1 MAFKAKF
8 SLLVF
13 LLSFFLFSAASCLG
27 QRDPQQELEQCRQ
40 LCARQQRF
48 RQQQCEQQCQERFEE
63 RQREQGRDENT
74 RDPQQ
79 EYLQCQRTCQQQ
91 ERSQQQQ
98 CQQRCEQRRREQERE
113 QQRDE
118 QDPQREY
125 QQCQPRCQQQPGQ
138 QQQCEQRCEE
148 RRRQQER
155 ELQRHEQSPQREY
168 QQCQRRCQQQQQ
180 CEQRCQE
187 RRRQQ
192 EKEQQRDEQS
202 PQREYQQC
210 QRRCQQQQAG
220 QQQQCEQRCEETR
233 RQQEREQQR
242 DEQSSR
248 REYQQCQRRCQQQQ
262 PGQPQQCEQRCEERR
277 RQQEREQQRDEQ
289 SPQRE
294 YQQCQ
299 RRCQQQQPGQAQHQ
313 CEQRCEERRRQQERE
328 QQREQSPQK
337 EYQQCQRRCQQQQ
350 PGQQQQCEQRC
361 EERRR
366 QQEREQQRDDQDP
379 QREYQQCQR
388 RCQQQPGQQQQCEQ
402 RCEERRRQQEREQQR
417 DDQSPQREYQQC
429 QRRCQQQQPGQQQ
442 QQCEERCEERRRQQE
457 KGQRDVRHGNNP
469 YFYDEQSFIDRYSTQ
484 EGYIRILP
492 KFTEQSNLLGG
503 IENYRL
509 AIFQANPNTFVI
521 PSHWDADAVLFVV
534 KGRGTISLVRQQN
547 RESYNLK
554 QGDVL
559 RVPVGSLVYMIN
571 RDNSETLQIGKILV
585 TVSTPGQVR
594 EFFSSGDHEPESF
607 YRVFSN
613 DILESAFN
621 TPRERLDRLFGQQ
634 TQGVIIRASQEQV
647 RELGR
652 HASSSSEEGHFW
664 PKRGGQSSSGPFNIL
679 NKRATYSNNYG
690 QLYEVDGNEYKQLQD
705 LDLGV
710 SFTNISQ
717 GGMLGPYYNTRS
729 TKVLLVVEGNG
740 RFEMA
745 CPHLSKQSQR
755 QQRGRQEFEEEREQG
770 QGVHY
775 EKVSAR
781 LSPRSVFIVPAGHP
795 VAIVASQNQ
804 NLQIVAFEINAQG
817 NQRNFLAGRESV
829 INQMEKVAM
838 ELGFNVPSSEVQ
850 EILNKQRESFFLP
863 GPNQRQQQRG
873 SHGLSILDFVGF

>member
-1 MAFKAKF
+1 MAFKAKL

-13 LLSFFLFSAASCLG
+13 LLSFFLLSAASCLG

-40 LCARQQRF
+40 LCARHQRF

-63 RQREQGRDENT
+63 RQREQGRDKNT

-91 ERSQQQQ
+91 ERSQQQR

-113 QQRDE
+113 QQQDE

-125 QQCQPRCQQQPGQ
+125 QQCQQQPGQ
-138 QQQCEQRCEE
+138 Q
-148 RRRQQER
+148 
-155 ELQRHEQSPQREY
+155 
-168 QQCQRRCQQQQQ
+168 
-180 CEQRCQE
+180 
-187 RRRQQ
+187 
-192 EKEQQRDEQS
+192 
-202 PQREYQQC
+202 
-210 QRRCQQQQAG
+210 
-220 QQQQCEQRCEETR
+220 
-233 RQQEREQQR
+233 
-242 DEQSSR
+242 
-248 REYQQCQRRCQQQQ
+248 
-262 PGQPQQCEQRCEERR
+262 QQCEQRCEERR

-294 YQQCQ
+294 YQQLM
-299 RRCQQQQPGQAQHQ
+299 PAS
-313 CEQRCEERRRQQERE
+313 RRQQERE
-328 QQREQSPQK
+328 QQ
-337 EYQQCQRRCQQQQ
+337 
-350 PGQQQQCEQRC
+350 
-361 EERRR
+361 
-366 QQEREQQRDDQDP
+366 
-379 QREYQQCQR
+379 
-388 RCQQQPGQQQQCEQ
+388 
-402 RCEERRRQQEREQQR
+402 
-417 DDQSPQREYQQC
+417 
-429 QRRCQQQQPGQQQ
+429 
-442 QQCEERCEERRRQQE
+442 E
-457 KGQRDVRHGNNP
+457 KGQRDVQHGNNP

-484 EGYIRILP
+484 EGYIRVLP
-492 KFTEQSNLLGG
+492 KFTEQSNLLRG

-547 RESYNLK
+547 RESYNIK

-559 RVPVGSLVYMIN
+559 RVPVVSLVYMIN

-585 TVSTPGQVR
+585 TISTPGQVR

-607 YRVFSN
+607 YRVFR
-613 DILESAFN
+613 LHTR

-647 RELGR
+647 RELSR
-652 HASSSSEEGHFW
+652 HASSSSEESHFW

-679 NKRATYSNNYG
+679 KKRATYSNNYG
-690 QLYEVDGNEYKQLQD
+690 QLYEVDGNDYKQLQD

-740 RFEMA
+740 
-745 CPHLSKQSQR
+745 
-755 QQRGRQEFEEEREQG
+755 RGRQEFEEEREQG

-817 NQRNFLAGRESV
+817 NQRNFLAGTHKLYPNNLVV
-829 INQMEKVAM
+829 INQIEKVAM

-873 SHGLSILDFVGF
+873 SHGLTRVSPRRDGSAKNFIPLTRVLLTRQFRTFCWPSNEKKSGVQFNGVLHWLTKKGDGLIYYQ

>member
-1 MAFKAKF
+1 MAFKAKL

-13 LLSFFLFSAASCLG
+13 LLSFFLLSAASCLG

-125 QQCQPRCQQQPGQ
+125 QQCQHRCQQQPGKQQQCEQRCEERRRQQEREQQRDEQSPQREYQQCQRRCQQQPGQQ

-155 ELQRHEQSPQREY
+155 
-168 QQCQRRCQQQQQ
+168 
-180 CEQRCQE
+180 
-187 RRRQQ
+187 
-192 EKEQQRDEQS
+192 EQQRDEQS

-210 QRRCQQQQAG
+210 QRRCQQQQPG
-220 QQQQCEQRCEETR
+220 QQ
-233 RQQEREQQR
+233 
-242 DEQSSR
+242 
-248 REYQQCQRRCQQQQ
+248 
-262 PGQPQQCEQRCEERR
+262 QQCEQRCEERR

-313 CEQRCEERRRQQERE
+313 CEQRCEERRRQRERE
-328 QQREQSPQK
+328 QQRDEQSPQK

-417 DDQSPQREYQQC
+417 DEESPQREYQQC
-429 QRRCQQQQPGQQQ
+429 QRCCQQQQPGQQQ
-442 QQCEERCEERRRQQE
+442 QQCEQRCEERRRQQE
-457 KGQRDVRHGNNP
+457 KGQRDVQHGNNP

-484 EGYIRILP
+484 EGYIRVLP
-492 KFTEQSNLLGG
+492 KFTEQSNLLRG

-534 KGRGTISLVRQQN
+534 KGRGTISLVRQKN

-647 RELGR
+647 RELSR

-679 NKRATYSNNYG
+679 NKRATYSNSYG
-690 QLYEVDGNEYKQLQD
+690 QLYEVDGNDYKQLQD

>member
-1 MAFKAKF
+1 MAFKAKL

-13 LLSFFLFSAASCLG
+13 LLSFFLLSAASCLG

-98 CQQRCEQRRREQERE
+98 CRQRCEQRRREQERE
-113 QQRDE
+113 QQRDDQNPQKEYQQCQRRCQQQPGKQQQCE
-118 QDPQREY
+118 QRCEERRGEQEREQQRDKQSPQREY
-125 QQCQPRCQQQPGQ
+125 QQCQRRCQQQQCEQRCEERRRQQEREQQQDDQDPQKEYIRIRASNSKPIGNECQQQPGQ

-155 ELQRHEQSPQREY
+155 E
-168 QQCQRRCQQQQQ
+168 
-180 CEQRCQE
+180 
-187 RRRQQ
+187 
-192 EKEQQRDEQS
+192 QQRDEQS

-210 QRRCQQQQAG
+210 KL
-220 QQQQCEQRCEETR
+220 
-233 RQQEREQQR
+233 
-242 DEQSSR
+242 
-248 REYQQCQRRCQQQQ
+248 RCQQQQ
-262 PGQPQQCEQRCEERR
+262 PGQAQQQCEQRCEERR

-299 RRCQQQQPGQAQHQ
+299 QQQPSQQRQQ
-313 CEQRCEERRRQQERE
+313 CEQHCEERRRQH
-328 QQREQSPQK
+328 
-337 EYQQCQRRCQQQQ
+337 
-350 PGQQQQCEQRC
+350 
-361 EERRR
+361 
-366 QQEREQQRDDQDP
+366 
-379 QREYQQCQR
+379 
-388 RCQQQPGQQQQCEQ
+388 
-402 RCEERRRQQEREQQR
+402 
-417 DDQSPQREYQQC
+417 
-429 QRRCQQQQPGQQQ
+429 
-442 QQCEERCEERRRQQE
+442 E
-457 KGQRDVRHGNNP
+457 KGQRD
-469 YFYDEQSFIDRYSTQ
+469 SFIDRYSTK
-484 EGYIRILP
+484 EGYIKVLP
-492 KFTEQSNLLGG
+492 KFTEQSNLLRG

-509 AIFQANPNTFVI
+509 TIFQANPNTFVI
-521 PSHWDADAVLFVV
+521 PSHWDADVVLFVV

-554 QGDVL
+554 QGDDL

-571 RDNSETLQIGKILV
+571 RDNNETLKIGKILV

-594 EFFSSGDHEPESF
+594 FFSSGDHEHESF

-647 RELGR
+647 RELSR
-652 HASSSSEEGHFW
+652 HASSSSEESHFW
-664 PKRGGQSSSGPFNIL
+664 PKRCGQSSSGPFNIW

-690 QLYEVDGNEYKQLQD
+690 QLYEVDGNDYKQLQD
-705 LDLGV
+705 LNLGV

-729 TKVLLVVEGNG
+729 TKVLLVVEGNALPKG
-740 RFEMA
+740 KSWVRP
-745 CPHLSKQSQR
+745 C
-755 QQRGRQEFEEEREQG
+755 
-770 QGVHY
+770 
-775 EKVSAR
+775 AR
-781 LSPRSVFIVPAGHP
+781 LSPRLVFIVPAGHP
-795 VAIVASQNQ
+795 VSIAASQNQNQ

-850 EILNKQRESFFLP
+850 EILNK
-863 GPNQRQQQRG
+863 
-873 SHGLSILDFVGF
+873 